1 MNKLPT
7 LKHKIF
13 KTKSGEEISYYQ
25 GQPQEKKILLIHGN
39 FSSASEWKELV
50 AKLENKYELLVPD
63 LRGFGDSSYNNPTSD
78 LIDLAVDLKE
88 LVDEVAWNTFS
99 VIGWSLGGGVS
110 AEFAHLLPEKVEK
123 LILTAS
129 MGLTGYPMFQI
140 TEEGFQFD
148 KPLTT
153 KEEIA
158 TSLYYL
164 PGYTAAANKD
174 VPTLEDAVK
183 ALFAKVEPT
192 QDFLDH
198 MTTSMMEQ
206 KHLLDMDY
214 ALLKYN
220 ISDQVNTSNFE
231 GSGHYKDLTMPI
243 LILHGDKDMMVDQS
257 LAKANKELLGDK
269 AEIHIFEGAGHSLH
283 LEVEEE
289 WDQIVEEFIE
299 R

>member
-257 LAKANKELLGDK
+257 LAKANK
-269 AEIHIFEGAGHSLH
+269 
-283 LEVEEE
+283 
-289 WDQIVEEFIE
+289 
-299 R
+299 